1 MWCSTVDALICLR
14 RELTNQPGV
23 IQLFSKPPCRS
34 CEAWLA
40 VFSWKSWSWQLAKQE
55 SRNKMPGEREVR
67 DLSFDE
73 PLGASQRTGISG
85 RNFPTKFRIDL
96 RFVKIYDVVQ
106 ARAGFSERDLIRH
119 HAAWIKGYLIS
130 MKAHGST
137 LMSWSLSSSFLY
149 VSFWWVLRFWRSCA
163 ICLWNQ
169 AIWISTCFQCVSW
182 KRFCRACRRTWYFS
196 YSKTLGAILGHK
208 LQLKAPFAWP
218 FPIAWYCSANHGY
231 FASEGDRNTRKPRDT
246 TSIQY
251 NLWNMDM
258 HRWQMTN
265 GI

>member
-1 MWCSTVDALICLR
+1 MQIIGQR
-14 RELTNQPGV
+14 
-23 IQLFSKPPCRS
+23 
-34 CEAWLA
+34 LA
-40 VFSWKSWSWQLAKQE
+40 VFSWKSWSWQLAKQK

-73 PLGASQRTGISG
+73 PLGASQRTGSSG

-119 HAAWIKGYLIS
+119 HAAWMKGYLIS

-182 KRFCRACRRTWYFS
+182 IWFCRACRRTWYFFMLKS
-196 YSKTLGAILGHK
+196 WRDLGAQAAAQGPLCLTFSDRLVLLSKPWILCLWRGQEHK
-208 LQLKAPFAWP
+208 ETQGYHFNTVQLVE
-218 FPIAWYCSANHGY
+218 HGY
-231 FASEGDRNTRKPRDT
+231 A
-246 TSIQY
+246 
-251 NLWNMDM
+251 
-258 HRWQMTN
+258 QMANDEWDLISLGLMTKWTF
-265 GI
+265 